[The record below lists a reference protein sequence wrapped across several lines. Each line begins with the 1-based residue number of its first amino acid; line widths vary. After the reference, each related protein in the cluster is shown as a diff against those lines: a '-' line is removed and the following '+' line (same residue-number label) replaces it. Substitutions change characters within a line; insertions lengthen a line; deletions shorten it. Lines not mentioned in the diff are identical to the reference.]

1 MKKLDT
7 VVEDIYKEVSKISEG
22 KTLKVTEK
30 QLDEFAA
37 GMKSAMK
44 HWLTPREVKKPYL
57 RMSNIGKPERQLW
70 YDMKLDPKENI
81 IDASTQ
87 IKFLY
92 GHLLE
97 EVVLFLVNLS
107 GHKITDQ
114 QKEVKIKGIKGH
126 MDCKIDG
133 EVVDIK
139 SASNFAFRKFKDGTL
154 PNKDSFG
161 YLAQLAG
168 YEEAEQ
174 STGGGFLA
182 INKESGELSLF
193 KPQSLDKPNIKQ
205 KIDTLNKQLKKKTP
219 PARCHAPVPNGS
231 YGNMQLPTEC
241 KWCPHKFVCHKDA
254 NEGKGLRTFKYST
267 GLTYLTKVVR
277 LPKVEE
283 VNA

>member
-7 VVEDIYKEVSKISEG
+7 VVEDIYKEVSKISDG

-30 QLDEFAA
+30 ELDAFAE

-57 RMSNIGKPERQLW
+57 RMSNIGRPERQLW
-70 YDMKLDPKENI
+70 YDMKTDPKKNI
-81 IDASTQ
+81 LAPSTQ

-97 EVVLFLVNLS
+97 EVVLFLVKLS

-114 QKEVKIKGIKGH
+114 QKEVTVQGIKGH

-139 SASNFAFRKFKDGTL
+139 SASNFAFKKFLFGTL
-154 PNKDSFG
+154 PEKDSFG

-174 STGGGFLA
+174 TTGGGFLA
-182 INKESGELSLF
+182 INKESGELNLF
-193 KPQSLDKPNIKQ
+193 KPLSLDKPNIITKIKTIKQ
-205 KIDTLNKQLKKKTP
+205 QLKKNVP
-219 PARCHAPVPNGS
+219 PARCYSPVPDGAS
-231 YGNMQLPTEC
+231 GNMKLPSEC
-241 KWCPHKFVCHKDA
+241 TWCAHKFECHKDS
-254 NEGKGLRTFKYST
+254 NDGEGLRVFKYSK
-267 GLTYLTKVVR
+267 GFTYLTKVKR

-283 VNA
+283 VAA

>member
-7 VVEDIYKEVSKISEG
+7 VVEDIYKEVSKISDG

-57 RMSNIGKPERQLW
+57 RMSNIGRPERQLW

-205 KIDTLNKQLKKKTP
+205 KIDTLNQQLKKKTP
-219 PARCHAPVPNGS
+219 PVRCYAPVPNGS

>member
-114 QKEVKIKGIKGH
+114 QKEVKVKGIKGH

-205 KIDTLNKQLKKKTP
+205 KIDTLNQQLKKKTP
-219 PARCHAPVPNGS
+219 PARCYAPVPNGS

-241 KWCPHKFVCHKDA
+241 KWCPHKFVCHADA

-267 GLTYLTKVVR
+267 GFTYLTKVVR

-283 VNA
+283 VHA

>member
-7 VVEDIYKEVSKISEG
+7 VVEDIYKEVSKISDG

-57 RMSNIGKPERQLW
+57 RMSNIGRPERQLW

-114 QKEVKIKGIKGH
+114 QKR
-126 MDCKIDG
+126 
-133 EVVDIK
+133 
-139 SASNFAFRKFKDGTL
+139 S
-154 PNKDSFG
+154 
-161 YLAQLAG
+161 
-168 YEEAEQ
+168 
-174 STGGGFLA
+174 
-182 INKESGELSLF
+182 
-193 KPQSLDKPNIKQ
+193 
-205 KIDTLNKQLKKKTP
+205 
-219 PARCHAPVPNGS
+219 
-231 YGNMQLPTEC
+231 
-241 KWCPHKFVCHKDA
+241 
-254 NEGKGLRTFKYST
+254 
-267 GLTYLTKVVR
+267 
-277 LPKVEE
+277 
-283 VNA
+283 